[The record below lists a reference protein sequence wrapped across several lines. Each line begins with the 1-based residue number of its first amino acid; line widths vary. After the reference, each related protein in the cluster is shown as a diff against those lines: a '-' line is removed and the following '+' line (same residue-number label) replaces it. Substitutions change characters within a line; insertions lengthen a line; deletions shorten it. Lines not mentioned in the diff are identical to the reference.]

1 MHEHLLLL
9 SQEYL
14 YRTSEEVEVASEL
27 VFKESL
33 VWFADILRKVA
44 EECERR

>member
-14 YRTSEEVEVASEL
+14 NRTSEEIEVASEL
-27 VFKESL
+27 VLEEAAIR
-33 VWFADILRKVA
+33 FADVLREVA
-44 EECERR
+44 EECE